1 MNNWISME
9 ASVGLHCDLFDS
21 NSRILNKS
29 KYESLDEGFRYY
41 VGQCEEQY
49 QPAHTLNNENSLNFI
64 DIEKRYF
71 TTHPQT
77 PSPFKNDSLSSNAN
91 DHRDW
96 AASQNLSKRGL
107 KQLASLLLQTL
118 LKKPFSSH
126 REVAEQMEKH
136 LMHPD
141 LHSVVTF
148 V

>member
-1 MNNWISME
+1 MNKFSGFPFSTFFVLWKSFIIQLKMINKGSMNNWISME

-21 NSRILNKS
+21 NSRFLNKS
-29 KYESLDEGFRYY
+29 KDESLDEGFRYY

-96 AASQNLSKRGL
+96 AAS
-107 KQLASLLLQTL
+107 
-118 LKKPFSSH
+118 
-126 REVAEQMEKH
+126 
-136 LMHPD
+136 
-141 LHSVVTF
+141 
-148 V
+148 